1 MFWRVLEKIF
11 RFLSSLELA
20 VFNILTLAV
29 VLSIGTVFESK
40 YGAKV
45 ASQEIYRSIWMQG
58 ILWLLLT
65 NIAAVA
71 FSRWPW
77 KKHHVGF
84 LITHLGLIVL
94 LFGSFLTQRLGI
106 DGSLALAPG
115 ESTSRIKIDENM
127 LNVFRAVSG
136 KSYDLLLSE
145 PLDLS
150 LRKPL
155 KKAKEWTLPDPD
167 GTKLR
172 VVEFLPKAIRSV
184 TAIDKAPGQGV
195 PAFHYALSGSRAN
208 MEDWVFFQNDKK
220 GNIRELGPARIR
232 FQVEKP
238 NSKQK
243 VTKPTLFI
251 YTEGKQGLPFLAVA
265 HPKEQKLKFLGKI
278 ELQKAVTLGW
288 MDFTFT
294 MLAYHSSAIP
304 VADYQ
309 PIVNSIGEAYQVIA
323 VEIDNEKLWVE
334 LGAAAQIAK
343 NNALYYVQY
352 APKQVDIGFELKLDD
367 FKVGYYEGTNRAKS
381 YESSVSFAD
390 EKHLISMN
398 EPLKQNGFTFY
409 QASFET
415 DDDGK
420 PILSVLSV
428 NRDPGRWV
436 KYLGSLMIVLGTLSM
451 FYFKPKYS
459 GNHKWLLGKRP
470 TEEGGV

>member
-220 GNIRELGPARIR
+220 IGCIQCKLLLLADKNKYDYAGEYLNQCG
-232 FQVEKP
+232 
-238 NSKQK
+238 
-243 VTKPTLFI
+243 
-251 YTEGKQGLPFLAVA
+251 FLVQRANY
-265 HPKEQKLKFLGKI
+265 G
-278 ELQKAVTLGW
+278 
-288 MDFTFT
+288 
-294 MLAYHSSAIP
+294 
-304 VADYQ
+304 
-309 PIVNSIGEAYQVIA
+309 
-323 VEIDNEKLWVE
+323 EIDNGQYDQKVEILAAKSAGMFIRKDVFDKIGGFDEDYFIYVEETDLGWRSWLAGYKTVFCPKSVVYHEFGTSIKILSEKKSNFNVRFHGTKNYIMTLIKNLGNKQLLTVLPRHVIIWIFFAFFLVFRGNFRSAFNVLGGIWWNVVNLPQTIFKRKKIQLNRVISDEKLFKIIIRDTNIFEKV
-334 LGAAAQIAK
+334 
-343 NNALYYVQY
+343 
-352 APKQVDIGFELKLDD
+352 KQFFTAEKF
-367 FKVGYYEGTNRAKS
+367 FKT
-381 YESSVSFAD
+381 
-390 EKHLISMN
+390 
-398 EPLKQNGFTFY
+398 
-409 QASFET
+409 
-415 DDDGK
+415 
-420 PILSVLSV
+420 
-428 NRDPGRWV
+428 
-436 KYLGSLMIVLGTLSM
+436 
-451 FYFKPKYS
+451 
-459 GNHKWLLGKRP
+459 
-470 TEEGGV
+470 TEN